1 MTSAQYKIVGQ
12 QMEAGITPAETYDFL
27 INAYLDMKVV
37 QRDIYNAREK
47 IKHQKLKG
55 RTRIAALLHEL
66 EDAKDGKGEEKWNTA
81 RRRNP
86 ITKEITGLLFS
97 LVDSLHLWQ
106 RYPIVLH
113 IDATYK
119 VNRYNV
125 PLLSVVGTTGLN
137 TTFYIANIFLVG
149 KEKEDYVW
157 AITQLRR
164 LGLTIHQIPKVIF
177 IDKEDAL
184 AAAIKEVFPKSRQ
197 FYCIWHINKC
207 ILAKLRKVYPN
218 KTHQVEQE

>member
-1 MTSAQYKIVGQ
+1 MHPSLRRMTHTQYKIVGQ
-12 QMEAGITPAETYDFL
+12 HMEAGISPIKTYDFL

-47 IKHQKLKG
+47 IKYQKLKG

-66 EDAKDGKGEEKWNTA
+66 EDAKDDKGEEKWNTT

-86 ITKEITGLLFS
+86 ITKEITRLLFS
-97 LVDSLHLWQ
+97 LVDSLRLWQ

-125 PLLSVVGTTGLN
+125 PLLSIVGTTRLN
-137 TTFYIANIFLVG
+137 TTFYIANIFLAR
-149 KEKEDYVW
+149 KEKADYVW
-157 AITQLRR
+157 AMTQLRQ
-164 LGLTIHQIPKVIF
+164 LSLTIHQIPKVIF
-177 IDKEDAL
+177 INKEDAL
-184 AAAIKEVFPKSRQ
+184 AAAIKEVFPKARQ
-197 FYCIWHINKC
+197 FYCI
-207 ILAKLRKVYPN
+207 
-218 KTHQVEQE
+218 